1 MVPSPVLARSL
12 RLKRS
17 PSWAMATAPRARPR
31 PLMASRVPNPVGPS
45 WLMAAA
51 RLMASTYKA
60 ASKLYKST
68 NCNIAERTLR
78 RSRRTTRP
86 SPISC
91 QTVALRGWRGGS
103 RRLMPASTMAARP

>member
-31 PLMASRVPNPVGPS
+31 PLMASRVPNLVGPS

-51 RLMASTYKA
+51 KLMAST
-60 ASKLYKST
+60 
-68 NCNIAERTLR
+68 
-78 RSRRTTRP
+78 
-86 SPISC
+86 
-91 QTVALRGWRGGS
+91 
-103 RRLMPASTMAARP
+103 